1 MSAAAGQDRTM
12 MSSGPVKAAAQV
24 TSALAMLAMLLVS
37 GCGALRSDAE
47 PERIYVLN
55 PAMAAATAPPT
66 GGLLMVSRPAVQ
78 PGLDTP
84 RIALKR
90 ADNELDYY
98 ALSRWSGTLPQILGA
113 FAVQSLQGAFTT
125 VTGSDRGAGPAD
137 FDLLLTVRH
146 FEAVSPQDGGAPEIH
161 VAFQCLLMATAPRRV
176 LGSCD
181 AEAREPAE
189 GNRMAAIV
197 AAFERAAQ
205 RAMADVRNQ
214 VTAAAPSAAAQ
225 RQR

>member
-1 MSAAAGQDRTM
+1 MSAAAGLNRTVM
-12 MSSGPVKAAAQV
+12 RTGPL
-24 TSALAMLAMLLVS
+24 TRGLAVLATLLVA
-37 GCGALRSDAE
+37 GCGGLRSDAE

-55 PAMAAATAPPT
+55 AAGAAPSAPPA
-66 GGLLMVSRPAVQ
+66 GGLLMVARPAVQ

-125 VTGSDRGAGPAD
+125 VTGTDRGAGPAD

-189 GNRMAAIV
+189 GNRMTAIV
-197 AAFERAAQ
+197 SAFERAAQ

-214 VTAAAPSAAAQ
+214 VTAAARSAAAQ
-225 RQR
+225 PRR

>member
-1 MSAAAGQDRTM
+1 MSAAAGLAGMAMNT
-12 MSSGPVKAAAQV
+12 GPL
-24 TSALAMLAMLLVS
+24 TRALAVLAVLLVA
-37 GCGALRSDAE
+37 GCGGLRSDAE

-55 PAMAAATAPPT
+55 PAQAAAQVAPAAPPA
-66 GGLLMVSRPAVQ
+66 GGLLMVSRPAVH

-98 ALSRWSGTLPQILGA
+98 ALSRWSGTLPQVLGA

-125 VTGSDRGAGPAD
+125 VTGSDRGVGPAD

-146 FEAVSPQDGGAPEIH
+146 FEAVSPQDGGTPEIH
-161 VAFQCLLMATAPRRV
+161 VAFQCLLMATSPRRV

-181 AEAREPAE
+181 AQAREQAE

-197 AAFERAAQ
+197 AAFERATQ

-214 VTAAAPSAAAQ
+214 VIAAAPLAAAQ